1 MSLNETT
8 SVHART
14 LAAFFDTK
22 GAADKAIADL
32 EAIGIPK
39 HHITMVAG
47 GSTSG
52 AGATTLAPQHEGFL
66 QSLKDLFMP
75 EEDQYSYAEGLRR
88 GGYLVSI
95 RTEEANYNRVL
106 DILDRDGAVDMDERE
121 STWRSEGWTGYQ
133 AGAIPMAASG
143 LAATDTAYRAAPAT
157 ASSQPLVAKGT
168 TTEGSDEIIPV
179 YEESLQVGKREVS
192 HGRLRVRSY
201 VVETAVNEQVSLRTE
216 NVHVDR
222 RPVDRAVSATD
233 AMFQDRVIEVEEFA
247 EEAVVSKQAR
257 AVEEVS
263 LHKEARDRT
272 ETITDTLRHTEV
284 EVEDGRGTVV
294 GGTTTR
300 SGIVEGS
307 NAGSVMAHM
316 DVIASDGT
324 KVGTVDH
331 QTCEDDLARW
341 RASLHPDDLGRPYRP
356 ARSSQAD
363 SSRSQGCLV
372 RTDIR
377 RDRGPAAAKLSSAR
391 A

>member
-1 MSLNETT
+1 MSLSDNT
-8 SVHART
+8 SVHSRT

-22 GAADKAIADL
+22 GAAETAIADL
-32 EAIGIPK
+32 EALGIPK
-39 HHITMVAG
+39 QHITMVAG
-47 GSTSG
+47 GTTSSLG
-52 AGATTLAPQHEGFL
+52 TTATTPQHEGFL

-95 RTEEANYNRVL
+95 RSDEANYDRVL

-121 STWRSEGWTGYQ
+121 TTWRSEGWKGYQ
-133 AGAIPMAASG
+133 AGAVPMAAG
-143 LAATDTAYRAAPAT
+143 MAATDTTTRT
-157 ASSQPLVAKGT
+157 ASLTAPSQPILAKGT
-168 TTEGSDEIIPV
+168 MAQGSDEMIPV
-179 YEESLQVGKREVS
+179 YEESIQVGKREVS

-216 NVHVDR
+216 NVSVDR
-222 RPVDRAVSATD
+222 RPVDRTVSATD

-257 AVEEVS
+257 VVEEIS

-272 ETITDTLRHTEV
+272 ETITDTVRRTEV
-284 EVEDGRGTVV
+284 EIEDGRGTVV
-294 GGTTTR
+294 GGSTTR

-307 NAGSVMAHM
+307 NVGSVMAHM

-331 QTCEDDLARW
+331 MDGADTIKLAKTT
-341 RASLHPDDLGRPYRP
+341 SPDGEHHFIPMAWVDHIDQHVHLK
-356 ARSSQAD
+356 
-363 SSRSQGCLV
+363 
-372 RTDIR
+372 RTTAEVK
-377 RDRGPAAAKLSSAR
+377 AAW
-391 A
+391 

>member
-1 MSLNETT
+1 MSLNDNT
-8 SVHART
+8 SVHSRT

-22 GAADKAIADL
+22 GAAETAIADI
-32 EAIGIPK
+32 EALGIPK
-39 HHITMVAG
+39 QHITMVAG
-47 GSTSG
+47 GSTSAVG
-52 AGATTLAPQHEGFL
+52 TTAATPQHEGFL

-95 RTEEANYNRVL
+95 KSDEANYDRVL

-121 STWRSEGWTGYQ
+121 TTWRSEGWKGYQ
-133 AGAIPMAASG
+133 SGAVPMAAAG
-143 LAATDTAYRAAPAT
+143 MATTDTTTRT
-157 ASSQPLVAKGT
+157 ASLTAPSQPILAKGT
-168 TTEGSDEIIPV
+168 AAQGSDEMIPV
-179 YEESLQVGKREVS
+179 YEESIQVGKREVS

-216 NVHVDR
+216 NVSVDR

-257 AVEEVS
+257 VVEEIS

-272 ETITDTLRHTEV
+272 ETITDTVRHTEV
-284 EVEDGRGTVV
+284 EIEDGRGTVV
-294 GGTTTR
+294 GGSTTR

-307 NAGSVMAHM
+307 NVGTVMAHM

-331 QTCEDDLARW
+331 MDGAETIKLAKNT
-341 RASLHPDDLGRPYRP
+341 SPDGEHHYVPMAWVDHIDQHVHLK
-356 ARSSQAD
+356 
-363 SSRSQGCLV
+363 
-372 RTDIR
+372 RTTAEVK
-377 RDRGPAAAKLSSAR
+377 AAW
-391 A
+391 

>member
-1 MSLNETT
+1 MSLNANT
-8 SVHART
+8 SVHSRT

-22 GAADKAIADL
+22 GAAETAIADI
-32 EAIGIPK
+32 EALGIPK
-39 HHITMVAG
+39 QNITMVAG
-47 GSTSG
+47 GSTSTVG
-52 AGATTLAPQHEGFL
+52 TTTTAPQHEGFM

-95 RTEEANYNRVL
+95 RSDEANYNRVL

-121 STWRSEGWTGYQ
+121 TTWRSEGWTGYQ
-133 AGAIPMAASG
+133 AGAVPMAAAG
-143 LAATDTAYRAAPAT
+143 MATLDTTTRT
-157 ASSQPLVAKGT
+157 ASTTAPLQPLSKGIAAQ
-168 TTEGSDEIIPV
+168 GSDEMIPV
-179 YEESLQVGKREVS
+179 YEESIQVGKREVS

-216 NVHVDR
+216 NVSVDR

-257 AVEEVS
+257 VVEEIS

-272 ETITDTLRHTEV
+272 ETITDTVRHTEV
-284 EVEDGRGTVV
+284 EIEDGRGTVA
-294 GGTTTR
+294 GSSATR

-307 NAGSVMAHM
+307 NVGTVMAHM

-331 QTCEDDLARW
+331 MDGADTIKLAKNTSPDGEHHYIPMAWVDHIDQHVHLKRTPAEV
-341 RASLHPDDLGRPYRP
+341 RA
-356 ARSSQAD
+356 AW
-363 SSRSQGCLV
+363 
-372 RTDIR
+372 
-377 RDRGPAAAKLSSAR
+377 
-391 A
+391 

>member
-1 MSLNETT
+1 MSLSDNT
-8 SVHART
+8 SVHSRT

-22 GAADKAIADL
+22 GAAETAIADL
-32 EAIGIPK
+32 EALGIPK
-39 HHITMVAG
+39 QHITMVAG
-47 GSTSG
+47 GSTSAVG
-52 AGATTLAPQHEGFL
+52 TTTAPQHEGFL

-95 RTEEANYNRVL
+95 RADEANYNGVL

-121 STWRSEGWTGYQ
+121 STWRSEGWKGYQ
-133 AGAIPMAASG
+133 AGAVPMATAG
-143 LAATDTAYRAAPAT
+143 LAAADMTTRAAPLT
-157 ASSQPLVAKGT
+157 ASSKPVAATGT
-168 TTEGSDEIIPV
+168 VAQGSDETIAV
-179 YEESLQVGKREVS
+179 YEENLQVGKREVS

-216 NVHVDR
+216 SVHVDR

-257 AVEEVS
+257 VVEEIS

-272 ETITDTLRHTEV
+272 ETITDTVRHTEV
-284 EVEDGRGTVV
+284 EIEDGRGTVV
-294 GGTTTR
+294 GGSATR

-307 NAGSVMAHM
+307 NVGTVMAHM

-331 QTCEDDLARW
+331 MDGADTIKLAKTT
-341 RASLHPDDLGRPYRP
+341 SPDGEHHYIPMAWVDHIDQHVHLK
-356 ARSSQAD
+356 
-363 SSRSQGCLV
+363 
-372 RTDIR
+372 RTTAEVK
-377 RDRGPAAAKLSSAR
+377 AAW
-391 A
+391 

>member
-1 MSLNETT
+1 MSLNENT

-22 GAADKAIADL
+22 GAAEKAIADI

-39 HHITMVAG
+39 QHITMVAG
-47 GSTSG
+47 GSTTG
-52 AGATTLAPQHEGFL
+52 AVTATTAPQHEGFL
-66 QSLKDLFMP
+66 QSLKELFMP
-75 EEDQYSYAEGLRR
+75 EADQYSYAEGLRR

-95 RTEEANYNRVL
+95 KTDEANYNKVL

-133 AGAIPMAASG
+133 AGAVPMAAAG
-143 LAATDTAYRAAPAT
+143 LASTETAVRAAPMT
-157 ASSQPLVAKGT
+157 TSSQPIGAKGSL
-168 TTEGSDEIIPV
+168 TEASDEMIPV

-257 AVEEVS
+257 VVEEIS

-272 ETITDTLRHTEV
+272 ETISDTLRHTEV
-284 EVEDGRGTVV
+284 EIEDGRGTVV
-294 GGTTTR
+294 GGTAAR

-307 NAGSVMAHM
+307 NVGSVMAHM

-331 QTCEDDLARW
+331 MDGADTIKLAKTT
-341 RASLHPDDLGRPYRP
+341 SPDGEHHYVPMAWVDHIDQHVHLK
-356 ARSSQAD
+356 
-363 SSRSQGCLV
+363 
-372 RTDIR
+372 RTTAEVK
-377 RDRGPAAAKLSSAR
+377 AAW
-391 A
+391 

>member
-1 MSLNETT
+1 MSLNDNT
-8 SVHART
+8 SVQART

-22 GAADKAIADL
+22 GAAEKAVADI

-39 HHITMVAG
+39 QHIQMVAG

-52 AGATTLAPQHEGFL
+52 VGTTTSTAPQHEGFL

-75 EEDQYSYAEGLRR
+75 EADQYSYAEGLRR

-95 RTEEANYNRVL
+95 RSDEANYDRVL

-121 STWRSEGWTGYQ
+121 TTWRSEGWKGYQ
-133 AGAIPMAASG
+133 AGAIPMAAG
-143 LAATDTAYRAAPAT
+143 LTSTDTTTRAASLT
-157 ASSQPLVAKGT
+157 ASSKPVVATGT
-168 TTEGSDEIIPV
+168 VNEGSDEMIPI

-201 VVETAVNEQVSLRTE
+201 VVETPVNEQVSLRTE
-216 NVHVDR
+216 SVHVDR
-222 RPVDRAVSATD
+222 RPVDRAVGATD

-257 AVEEVS
+257 VVEEIS

-272 ETITDTLRHTEV
+272 ETITDTVRRTEV
-284 EVEDGRGTVV
+284 EIEDGRGTVV
-294 GGTTTR
+294 GGAATR
-300 SGIVEGS
+300 SGIMEGS
-307 NAGSVMAHM
+307 NTGTVMAHM

-331 QTCEDDLARW
+331 MDGADTIKLAKTT
-341 RASLHPDDLGRPYRP
+341 SPDGEHHYIPMAWVDHIDQHVHLK
-356 ARSSQAD
+356 
-363 SSRSQGCLV
+363 
-372 RTDIR
+372 RTTAEVK
-377 RDRGPAAAKLSSAR
+377 AAW
-391 A
+391 

>member
-1 MSLNETT
+1 MSLNDVT
-8 SVHART
+8 SVHSRT

-22 GAADKAIADL
+22 GAAEKAISDI
-32 EAIGIPK
+32 EALGIPK
-39 HHITMVAG
+39 QNITMVAG
-47 GSTSG
+47 GSTSAVG
-52 AGATTLAPQHEGFL
+52 STATAPQHEGFL

-95 RTEEANYNRVL
+95 KSDQASYDRVL

-121 STWRSEGWTGYQ
+121 TTWRSEGWKGYQ
-133 AGAIPMAASG
+133 AGAVPMAAG
-143 LAATDTAYRAAPAT
+143 TLATTDTTTRTASLTAPARPILATGT
-157 ASSQPLVAKGT
+157 ATQ
-168 TTEGSDEIIPV
+168 GSDEMIPV
-179 YEESLQVGKREVS
+179 YEESIQVGKREVS

-216 NVHVDR
+216 NVSIAR

-257 AVEEVS
+257 VVEEIS

-272 ETITDTLRHTEV
+272 ETITDTVRHTEV
-284 EVEDGRGTVV
+284 EIEDGRGTVV
-294 GGTTTR
+294 GGSTTR

-307 NAGSVMAHM
+307 NVGTVMAHM

-324 KVGTVDH
+324 TVGTVDH
-331 QTCEDDLARW
+331 MDGADTIKLAKNT
-341 RASLHPDDLGRPYRP
+341 SPDGEHHYIPMAWVDHIDQHVHLK
-356 ARSSQAD
+356 
-363 SSRSQGCLV
+363 
-372 RTDIR
+372 RTTAEVK
-377 RDRGPAAAKLSSAR
+377 AAW
-391 A
+391 

>member
-1 MSLNETT
+1 MSLSDNT
-8 SVHART
+8 SVHSRT

-22 GAADKAIADL
+22 GAAETAIADL
-32 EAIGIPK
+32 EALGIPK
-39 HHITMVAG
+39 QHITMVAG
-47 GSTSG
+47 
-52 AGATTLAPQHEGFL
+52 ATTSSLGTTATTPQHEGFL

-95 RTEEANYNRVL
+95 RSDEANYDRVL

-121 STWRSEGWTGYQ
+121 TTWRSEGWKGYQ
-133 AGAIPMAASG
+133 AGAVPMAAAG
-143 LAATDTAYRAAPAT
+143 MAATDTITRT
-157 ASSQPLVAKGT
+157 ASVTAPSQPILAKGT
-168 TTEGSDEIIPV
+168 AAQGSDEMIPV
-179 YEESLQVGKREVS
+179 YEESIQVGKREVS

-216 NVHVDR
+216 NVSVDR

-257 AVEEVS
+257 VVEEIS

-272 ETITDTLRHTEV
+272 ETITDTVRRTEV
-284 EVEDGRGTVV
+284 EIEDGRGIVV
-294 GGTTTR
+294 GGSTTR

-307 NAGSVMAHM
+307 DVGTVMAHM

-331 QTCEDDLARW
+331 MDGADTIKLAKTT
-341 RASLHPDDLGRPYRP
+341 SPDGEHHYIPMAWVDHIDQHVHLKRTT
-356 ARSSQAD
+356 AEVQA
-363 SSRSQGCLV
+363 
-372 RTDIR
+372 
-377 RDRGPAAAKLSSAR
+377 AW
-391 A
+391 